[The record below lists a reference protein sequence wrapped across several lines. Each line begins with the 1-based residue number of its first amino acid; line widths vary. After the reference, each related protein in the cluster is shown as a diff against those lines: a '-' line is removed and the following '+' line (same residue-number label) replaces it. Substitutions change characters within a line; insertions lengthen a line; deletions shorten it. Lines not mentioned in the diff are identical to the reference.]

1 MATALVNQKT
11 QGKGQL
17 SIAKPRSMFEE
28 MEQLM
33 KRVEERAFN
42 LFQQRGG
49 GEGLALGDWFNAER
63 EMLKPMPIRVEETA
77 NEVIVHA
84 EVPGF
89 EAKELSIRAEP
100 DWIWVHGKAEKKKES
115 EKGAKERYSEIS
127 TNEVYRQIS
136 LPTHVNPDKANA
148 RLEKGVLEIHL
159 AKAAP
164 PKQVEIK
171 AS

>member
-1 MATALVNQKT
+1 MATALVNQKA

-17 SIAKPRSMFEE
+17 SIAKPMSIFEE
-28 MEQLM
+28 MDQWM
-33 KRVEERAFN
+33 RRIEERAFS
-42 LFQQRGG
+42 LFQERGG
-49 GEGLALGDWFNAER
+49 GNGFALGDWFKAEH
-63 EMLKPMPIRVEETA
+63 ELLKPMPIRVEETD

-100 DWIWVHGKAEKKKES
+100 DSISVRGKAEKKKS
-115 EKGAKERYSEIS
+115 EKGAKESYSEIS
-127 TNEVYRQIS
+127 TNEVYRAIS
-136 LPTHVNPDKANA
+136 LPAHVNPDKANA
-148 RLEKGVLEIHL
+148 HLEKGVLEIRL

-164 PKQVEIK
+164 PKTVEIK

>member
-1 MATALVNQKT
+1 MATALVNQKA

-17 SIAKPRSMFEE
+17 SIARPTSIFEE
-28 MEQLM
+28 MDQWM
-33 KRVEERAFN
+33 RKIEERAFN
-42 LFQQRGG
+42 LFQERGG
-49 GEGLALGDWFNAER
+49 GDGFALGDWFKAEH
-63 EMLKPMPIRVEETA
+63 ELLKPMPIRVEETD

-100 DWIWVHGKAEKKKES
+100 DSISVRGKTEKWAKS

-127 TNEVYRQIS
+127 TNEVYRMIS
-136 LPTHVNPDKANA
+136 LPAHVNPDKANA
-148 RLEKGVLEIHL
+148 HLEKGVLEIRL
-159 AKAAP
+159 GKAAP
-164 PKQVEIK
+164 PKAVEIK

>member
-1 MATALVNQKT
+1 MMQ
-11 QGKGQL
+11 
-17 SIAKPRSMFEE
+17 
-28 MEQLM
+28 
-33 KRVEERAFN
+33 RVEERAFN

-49 GEGLALGDWFNAER
+49 GDGFALGDWFRAEH
-63 EMLKPMPIRVEETA
+63 ELLKPMPIRVEETD

-89 EAKELSIRAEP
+89 EPKELSIRAEP
-100 DWIWVHGKAEKKKES
+100 DWIWVHGKAEKKAKP

-127 TNEVYRQIS
+127 TNEVYRSIS
-136 LPTHVNPDKANA
+136 LPVHVNPEKASA
-148 RLEKGVLEIHL
+148 HLEKGVLEIRL

-164 PKQVEIK
+164 PKMVEIK